1 MKQQDSIKEIFF
13 KFLLSFKFE
22 EEDLDYSLVEKH
34 KIALQ
39 ALSDI
44 CNSGISVF
52 DISKRQT
59 VFFSSNYGELL
70 GYVPSD
76 YEENGQQFFA
86 DKIHHKDKLACSL
99 QGVSTLKMFI
109 SFSRDERLCHK
120 EIKEYRMLNAQN
132 KYVRIIEQYQVLELD
147 KKGKIW
153 LLMSVVDIS
162 PNQEEFNGTKVQL
175 LNFKTGQTISLDS
188 SPKIQIELTKREIE
202 VLKLVKDGLLSKEIS
217 NKLFI
222 SLHTVNTH
230 RQRFLAKL
238 GANNSF
244 EALMFASKFGLLE

>member
-1 MKQQDSIKEIFF
+1 MAEQDSIEEIFL
-13 KFLLSFKFE
+13 KFLSSFKFE
-22 EEDLDYSLVEKH
+22 EEDLDYSLVDKH

-44 CNSGISVF
+44 CNSGISIF
-52 DISKRQT
+52 DVAKRQT
-59 VFFSSNYGELL
+59 IFFSSNFGELL
-70 GYVPSD
+70 GYTPSD
-76 YEENGQQFFA
+76 YGTEGQQFFS
-86 DKIHHKDKLACSL
+86 DKIHQEDKLKCSL
-99 QGVSTLKMFI
+99 QGVSTLKLFN
-109 SFSRDERLCHK
+109 SFSKVDRLNHK

-132 KYVRIIEQYQVLELD
+132 KYVRLIEQYQVIELD
-147 KKGKIW
+147 KKGQIW
-153 LLMSVVDIS
+153 LLMGVVDIS

-175 LNFKTGQTISLDS
+175 LNFKTGQTVPLDS
-188 SPKIQIELTKREIE
+188 SPKAQIDLTKREIE
-202 VLKLVKDGLLSKEIS
+202 VLKLVKDGFLSKEIS